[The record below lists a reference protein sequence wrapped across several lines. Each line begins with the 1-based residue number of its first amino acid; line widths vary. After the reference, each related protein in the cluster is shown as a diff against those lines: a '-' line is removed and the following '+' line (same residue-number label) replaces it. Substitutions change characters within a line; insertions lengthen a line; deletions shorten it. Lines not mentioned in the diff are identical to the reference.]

1 MHFSGATLGEVSS
14 PEREESG
21 CGAGIFSLTS
31 SGGAHSPAA
40 PPPASV
46 ASSSPAATSSGK
58 PSSSN
63 FVRLLVGSKHHFDLV
78 KINLGPCVQSSDST
92 RILTLASGSS
102 TGAISATE
110 VSTMYIPSG
119 PPSLRPETP
128 ALPGGHKR
136 GLGILSQSASKLR
149 TKILKSFRIFVLRL
163 LAFWVSP

>member
-31 SGGAHSPAA
+31 TGLEQPPSSSSSTSKPAA
-40 PPPASV
+40 AAS
-46 ASSSPAATSSGK
+46 ASSA
-58 PSSSN
+58 SSSN

-110 VSTMYIPSG
+110 VSICTAVTS
-119 PPSLRPETP
+119 RDHWR
-128 ALPGGHKR
+128 ALLLQQRIWNFSFFLDISSWGNNSSKVF
-136 GLGILSQSASKLR
+136 LSR
-149 TKILKSFRIFVLRL
+149 TKIWF
-163 LAFWVSP
+163 